1 MIKKKYLSFLI
12 IPLILAGTFLSSCK
26 STNTK
31 ISIEDEASNEVAV
44 KEETRLGIIKLNAFG
59 PENKKT
65 LTATIEPAW
74 VSYDLEWESSL
85 PEVIVSKKGTNTAE
99 VYATK
104 YLPKSIYSTIT
115 VTDTVSGLSATGKV
129 YAWQKPT
136 IINSPIPP
144 VYEAINVNGVYET
157 KKQLPATGNYFGVIS
172 VAYTTQ
178 YQQATLNVYY
188 KGSFAPVI
196 TYPGIHQG
204 GNPQRAT
211 ASSGGEPTNPGE
223 TYSLAS
229 YNIYIFK
236 GDPKNGGSLVEYK
249 IISPKIANGPDS
261 SWTTDMH
268 LYSVA
273 IRTIE

>member
-1 MIKKKYLSFLI
+1 MIKRKYFNLLI

-26 STNTK
+26 NTNTK
-31 ISIEDEASNEVAV
+31 ISITDEASVEAEV

-85 PEVIVSKKGTNTAE
+85 PEVIVSKQGTNTAE

-115 VTDTVSGLSATGKV
+115 VTDTISGLSATGKV
-129 YAWQKPT
+129 YAWEKPT
-136 IINSPIPP
+136 VINGPVPP
-144 VYEAINVNGVYET
+144 SYEAINVNGVYET
-157 KKQLPATGNYFGVIS
+157 KKQLPTTGNYFGVIS

-178 YQQATLNVYY
+178 YQLATLNVYY
-188 KGSFAPVI
+188 RGSFAPVI

-204 GNPQRAT
+204 GNPQRVS
-211 ASSGGEPTNPGE
+211 ASSGAEPSNSTE
-223 TYSLAS
+223 TYSMAT

-261 SWTTDMH
+261 SWTTDTH